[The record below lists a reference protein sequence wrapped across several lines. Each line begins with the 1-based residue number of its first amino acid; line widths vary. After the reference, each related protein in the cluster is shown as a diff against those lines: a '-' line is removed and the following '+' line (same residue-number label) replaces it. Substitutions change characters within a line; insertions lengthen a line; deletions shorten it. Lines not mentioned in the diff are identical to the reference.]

1 MPRHWINFFLHLHG
15 IGELAAGM
23 EEQVPQ
29 DGQGEK
35 EAPMTQPGDVLAS
48 LPMAEEAPPAGPC
61 PASSAATGTLGRQT
75 LNGASCRAGP
85 TVVFLAI
92 ERVRATP
99 PRSTDQNVNG
109 DVDWA
114 AQDWSDLV
122 PRLYLVAVW
131 RLRRLRRFLLRAE
144 EAEDFVNDAIAKTI
158 AGVRIWNRENCT
170 LFQHLAGVIVS
181 DISHAASSLD
191 CRLRVSDQIRSENE
205 NIVWPPDLADE
216 SPSQELVEE
225 WRSLQRRLLDYLKHI
240 DPGMGRMAELIV
252 LQDINATDEL
262 SRRLALAPSEVA
274 NLRKR
279 LRRAARAYYAEIW
292 S

>member
-1 MPRHWINFFLHLHG
+1 
-15 IGELAAGM
+15 
-23 EEQVPQ
+23 
-29 DGQGEK
+29 
-35 EAPMTQPGDVLAS
+35 
-48 LPMAEEAPPAGPC
+48 
-61 PASSAATGTLGRQT
+61 
-75 LNGASCRAGP
+75 
-85 TVVFLAI
+85 
-92 ERVRATP
+92 
-99 PRSTDQNVNG
+99 
-109 DVDWA
+109 
-114 AQDWSDLV
+114 
-122 PRLYLVAVW
+122 
-131 RLRRLRRFLLRAE
+131 
-144 EAEDFVNDAIAKTI
+144 
-158 AGVRIWNRENCT
+158 VRIWNRENCT

-225 WRSLQRRLLDYLKHI
+225 WRSLQRRLLDHLKHI